1 MAMDAD
7 AIEGSLRTYIAR
19 HKAEFQELPTIQSQL
34 LELATLV
41 LVAEH
46 YRIAGYVIGAENLK
60 EGRFRVK
67 RTSAGYQWRFSWF
80 RATRGSTEVEIHTNL
95 RVAGAYG
102 KDEGVYVVDVAVC
115 NPNVVPRT
123 DQAKKTWVALSNKDL
138 ITWVEAKKLVVYP
151 MLLAQFIG
159 IVHELSPACLNGPKS
174 KGFQEGGHFPPA
186 LVTTGNF
193 TRGCAQIR
201 AGFADRGF
209 RVAVVRNLDVA
220 LAALNKPC
228 VESPFVE
235 PWASLSGSS
244 QLRSL
249 QNG

>member
-1 MAMDAD
+1 MH
-7 AIEGSLRTYIAR
+7 TYIAS
-19 HKAEFQELPTIQSQL
+19 HESEFHELPTIQSQL

-46 YRIAGYVIGAENLK
+46 YRIAGYAIGAENLK
-60 EGRFRVK
+60 DGKFRVK

-80 RATRGSTEVEIHTNL
+80 RATRGPMEVEIHTNL
-95 RVAGAYG
+95 KVAGAYG
-102 KDEGVYVVDVAVC
+102 RDDGVYVVDVAVC

-123 DQAKKTWVALSNKDL
+123 DQAKKTWVALANKHL
-138 ITWVEAKKLVVYP
+138 VTWVEAKKLVVYP

-159 IVHELSPACLNGPKS
+159 IVHELSPDCLNGPNRNE
-174 KGFQEGGHFPPA
+174 FQEGGHFPPA

-201 AGFADRGF
+201 AGFAERGF

-220 LAALNKPC
+220 LACLNEPYA
-228 VESPFVE
+228 ESPFVE
-235 PWASLSGSS
+235 PDQTSQAPTSPSPSQIVCALSDT
-244 QLRSL
+244 
-249 QNG
+249 